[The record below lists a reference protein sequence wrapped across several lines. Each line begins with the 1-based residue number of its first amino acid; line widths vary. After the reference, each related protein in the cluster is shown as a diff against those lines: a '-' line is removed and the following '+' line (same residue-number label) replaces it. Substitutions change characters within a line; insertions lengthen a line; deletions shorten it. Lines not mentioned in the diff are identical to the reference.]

1 MSWEKEAE
9 EIKRRREMAKVMGG
23 EEGVARQHSYGK
35 LTIRERVDLMADTGS
50 FKETA
55 PMAGAPIYDDDGTMV
70 GYEPANYIIGLG
82 EVNGRRVAMG
92 GEDFTQRG
100 GSPNSAGLRKSVYCE
115 EIALEYKIPLIRM
128 MEGGGGSVR
137 GSSGKG
143 RSMGNPA
150 WGTSRFHSV
159 GQVLAEV
166 PVCCAA
172 LGAVAGLPAA
182 RLVASHFSVMT
193 KKNSQVI
200 IGGPKLVERAL
211 GEQITKDELGGPQ
224 VHLKNG
230 VVDNLAKDEAD
241 AFEQIKTFLSYLPQ
255 NVWEEPPVIET
266 DDPADRAE
274 EDLISI
280 IPRDRRKPFNIRKL
294 IKLIVDSGSFF
305 EMARKFGPGQVVG
318 LARIDGYPVG
328 IFSNDC
334 HFYAGAMTA
343 EGSLKVRRFL
353 DMCNTFHIPIVSLVD
368 EPGFMIGPDS
378 EAAATIRHGT
388 ATLIA
393 ATQSV
398 VPWASVIIRKS
409 YGVAAAVHFG
419 HKSYTMTWPS
429 AEMGALPI
437 EGGVALAF
445 SKEIA
450 AAEDPDA
457 KRKEIEDAMAAQQ
470 SPFSGAENFSV
481 YDLIDPRE
489 TRAKLAEW
497 LGWSWPKVKLLLG
510 TRATTYRP

>member
-1 MSWEKEAE
+1 MSWEKEVE
-9 EIKRRREMAKVMGG
+9 EIRRRREMAKVMGG

-35 LTIRERVDLMADTGS
+35 LTIRERVDLMADKSS

-55 PMAGAPIYDDDGTMV
+55 PMAGAPIYDDDGAMV

-82 EVNGRRVAMG
+82 QVNGRRVAMG

-115 EIALEYKIPLIRM
+115 EIALEYKVPLIRM

-193 KKNSQVI
+193 KENSQVI

-230 VVDNLAKDEAD
+230 VVDNLAKDEED

-255 NVWEEPPVIET
+255 NVWEEPPVVET
-266 DDPADRAE
+266 DDPVDRAE
-274 EDLISI
+274 EELLSI

-294 IKLIVDSGSFF
+294 IKLVVDKGSFF
-305 EMARKFGPGQVVG
+305 EMARKFGSGQVVG

-353 DMCNTFHIPIVSLVD
+353 DMCNTFHIPIISLVD
-368 EPGFMIGPDS
+368 EPGFMIGPQS

-398 VPWASVIIRKS
+398 VPWASVVIRKS

-419 HKSYTMTWPS
+419 NNSYTMTWPS

-450 AAEDPDA
+450 AAEDPEA
-457 KRKEIEDAMAAQQ
+457 KRKELEEMLAAQQ
-470 SPFSGAENFSV
+470 SPFNGAENFSV

-497 LGWSWPKVKLLLG
+497 LDWSWPKIKLLLG

>member
-1 MSWEKEAE
+1 MSWEKEVE
-9 EIKRRREMAKVMGG
+9 EIRKRRELAKTMGG
-23 EEGVARQHSYGK
+23 EEGIARQHSYGK
-35 LTIRERVDLMADTGS
+35 LTIRERIDLIADENS

-55 PMAGAPIYDDDGTMV
+55 PMAGAPIYDDDGNMI
-70 GYEPANYIIGLG
+70 GYEPANYVIGLANVG
-82 EVNGRRVAMG
+82 GRRVAVG

-100 GSPNSAGLRKSVYCE
+100 GSPNESGLRKSVYCE
-115 EIALEYKIPLIRM
+115 EIALEYKIPLIRL

-143 RSMGNPA
+143 RSMGSPA
-150 WGTSRFHSV
+150 WTTNRFWSV

-172 LGAVAGLPAA
+172 LGSVAGLPAA

-193 KKNSQVI
+193 KENAQVI

-211 GEQITKDELGGPQ
+211 GQAITKEDLGGPQ

-230 VVDNLAKDEAD
+230 VVDNLAEDEED
-241 AFEQIKTFLSYLPQ
+241 AFNQIKTFLSYLPQ
-255 NVWEEPPVIET
+255 NVWEEPPVVRT

-274 EDLISI
+274 EELLSI

-294 IKLIVDSGSFF
+294 IKLVVDKGSFF
-305 EMARKFGPGQVVG
+305 EMGRKYGPGQVTG
-318 LARIDGYPVG
+318 LARIDGFPVG

-334 HFYAGAMTA
+334 HFYAGSMTA
-343 EGSLKVRRFL
+343 DGAMKVRRFL
-353 DMCNTFHIPIVSLVD
+353 DMCNMFHIPVVSLVD
-368 EPGFMIGPDS
+368 EPGFMIGPES
-378 EAAATIRHGT
+378 EAAGTIRHGT
-388 ATLIA
+388 AALIA

-398 VPWASVIIRKS
+398 VPWASVVIRKS
-409 YGVAAAVHFG
+409 YGVAAAAHFG
-419 HKSYTMTWPS
+419 RKSYTMTWPS
-429 AEMGALPI
+429 AEQGALPL

-450 AAEDPDA
+450 AAPDPEA
-457 KRKEIEDAMAAQQ
+457 KRKELEEMMAARQ
-470 SPFSGAENFSV
+470 SPFGGAENFSV

-497 LGWSWPKVKLLLG
+497 LDWSWPKIKLLLG
-510 TRATTYRP
+510 INATTYRP